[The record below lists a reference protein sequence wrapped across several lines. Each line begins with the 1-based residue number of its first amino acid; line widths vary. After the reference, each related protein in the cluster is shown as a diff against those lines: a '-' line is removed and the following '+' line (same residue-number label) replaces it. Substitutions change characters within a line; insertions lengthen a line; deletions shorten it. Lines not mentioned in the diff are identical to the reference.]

1 MYKVDIDT
9 WNGREFSVGVQSFNE
24 LLRLEK
30 VIEFNGFTR
39 MLSVTNCEA
48 VRHVRPRFIYRT
60 EIFEA
65 GEGLSMELL
74 HDNND
79 VLDLLFK
86 PMSRLR
92 IGETDDI

>member
-9 WNGREFSVGVQSFNE
+9 WNGREFSVGVQSFTE
-24 LLRLEK
+24 LLRIEK
-30 VIEFNGFTR
+30 VIEFNGFAR
-39 MLSVTNCEA
+39 MLSVTNCDA
-48 VRHVRPRFIYRT
+48 VRHVRPNFIYRT
-60 EIFEA
+60 EILEA
-65 GEGLSMELL
+65 GECLAMELL

-86 PMSRLR
+86 PFSHLR